1 MPTRK
6 KKVGIAYLPVLLSLT
21 FEGDPEDDSKILAK
35 EIMLSVFEE
44 LQDVEYAVGNAKFEF
59 YTLDWLPGSY
69 MDQVQEFE
77 VEEDD
82 VEYETTEDTEE
93 PS

>member
-1 MPTRK
+1 MRT

-21 FEGDPEDDSKILAK
+21 FEGDPLDDTKMAAK

-44 LQDVEYAVGNAKFEF
+44 LQGMQYEVGNATFEF

-77 VEEDD
+77 VEDD
-82 VEYETTEDTEE
+82 VDDETSEETEE
-93 PS
+93 SS